1 MSRHG
6 WRGSE
11 VESHLPPLTPD
22 AVKEALRAA
31 ASRTVESVRTF
42 WRCPA
47 GGFSVCTR
55 LLQEGGAR
63 LLTLSAT
70 RDVEE
75 ELVLTYTFEL
85 GRGSYL
91 VMTTPTH
98 ERSLESLFST
108 FPAAD
113 FLEREVN
120 QLFGVKFLGH
130 PNLPQPTRHEK
141 AH

>member
-1 MSRHG
+1 ME
-6 WRGSE
+6 SE
-11 VESHLPPLTPD
+11 LPLLTTD
-22 AVKEALRAA
+22 AVREALRSA
-31 ASRTVESVRTF
+31 ASRTVETVRTY

-47 GGFSVCTR
+47 AGFALCTR

-70 RDVEE
+70 RESDD
-75 ELVLTYTFEL
+75 ELQLTYTFEL

-91 VMTTPTH
+91 VMRTPTL

-130 PNLPQPTRHEK
+130 PNLPQPVRNEK
-141 AH
+141 GR